1 MNYVDVMN
9 VNNQRVKGGLFKM
22 FVAANMDDLLLAL
35 KNKAPQILIKDEFK
49 NEVISLTE
57 HSLSEKETLGF
68 ELGSAG
74 TSNFLAE
81 LFYQITN
88 KFSNKPNEAKTIES
102 KLRKYKLKKNS
113 KEEIILSLQQL
124 DY

>member
-1 MNYVDVMN
+1 
-9 VNNQRVKGGLFKM
+9 M
-22 FVAANMDDLLLAL
+22 FVAANIDDLLLAL
-35 KNKAPQILIKDEFK
+35 KNNAPQILIKDDFK
-49 NEVISLTE
+49 NEVMSLTG
-57 HSLSEKETLGF
+57 HSLSEKGTLGF

-74 TSNFLAE
+74 TSNILGE
-81 LFYQITN
+81 LFYQIAN

-113 KEEIILSLQQL
+113 KEEIILSLRQL